1 MGWFK
6 AQVTSE
12 LYATQPKDLYADL
25 VELAGIDA
33 VVLRGRRK
41 LDSGDVE
48 AAVLLAEVALAAN
61 ASHRQAQSLS
71 LAAHEALLARCG
83 GANFWEA
90 GWLEQ
95 QIKILRK
102 NIAGSV

>member
-6 AQVTSE
+6 AQATSE
-12 LYATQPKDLYADL
+12 LYATQPKDVYADL

-33 VVLRGRRK
+33 VVQRGRQK
-41 LDSGDVE
+41 LDSGDIE

-61 ASHRQAQSLS
+61 GAHRQAQSLS
-71 LAAHEALLARCG
+71 LAAHEALLARCRD
-83 GANFWEA
+83 ANFWEA

-95 QIKILRK
+95 QIEILRK
-102 NIAGSV
+102 DLAGSV